1 MANWSAQALPMSQVL
16 IRSCGNLLLLGR
28 RAVGLTESLWPELHD
43 EHLGSALLV
52 VLDPSDTQV
61 SCSMLRMLEV
71 LSPSESMLVLLLLEF
86 EGTGASLDGRPSPWR
101 DCFQGSRWL
110 VIQSDHAVWSA
121 PLGLF
126 DLIHAM
132 HLAIGSINATDL
144 RALRSRYE
152 GGSTLSCVLEVGHL
166 SAGDHMALFE
176 QMGRSSIDK
185 LNRLSEIP
193 ARHITALLFGDFW
206 QIECSAIEGVMTGL
220 QSGAPGDINALT
232 VQTIEHPDKVLLLV
246 LGVLGHDARTP

>member
-1 MANWSAQALPMSQVL
+1 MSQVL

-28 RAVGLTESLWPELHD
+28 RAVCLTESLWPEFHD
-43 EHLGSALLV
+43 ENPGSALLV

-61 SCSMLRMLEV
+61 SCSMLRMLDL
-71 LSPSESMLVLLLLEF
+71 LSPSESTLFLLLMEP
-86 EGTGASLDGRPSPWR
+86 EVTEPSLDNQFSPWR
-101 DCFQGSRWL
+101 DCFHGSRWL
-110 VIQSDHAVWSA
+110 VIQSAHAVGSA
-121 PLGLF
+121 PVGLF

-132 HLAIGSINATDL
+132 HLAIGSIKATDL

-152 GGSTLSCVLEVGHL
+152 GGSTLSCVMEVSHL
-166 SAGDHMALFE
+166 SDDGQMALFE
-176 QMGRSSIDK
+176 QMGRSSIGK
-185 LNRLSEIP
+185 LNRLSTMP

-206 QIECSAIEGVMTGL
+206 QVECSAIEGVMNGL

-246 LGVLGHDARTP
+246 LGVMGHNGQPA